1 MNVGQPQTIEVQ
13 IMAAKKAPQHARK
26 AHLSS
31 IKLIKEGAFRISG
44 ILK

>member
-26 AHLSS
+26 AHRFLH
-31 IKLIKEGAFRISG
+31 L
-44 ILK
+44 